1 MALCYLEDEGF
12 RSDSAVM
19 MQLIQAI
26 NLQYLISVDAVNLN
40 LESNQQLLTVLF
52 IFIMRLYF

>member
-12 RSDSAVM
+12 RSDSDVM